1 MKIGL
6 VKLSAL
12 GDIIHA
18 AIVLQFIKKHIPKAK
33 IDWFVDKRFAGLLQD
48 HSMINEVYALP
59 LKERKI
65 KECFSILLEARQ
77 NKYDVVIDLQGL
89 IKSALVS
96 RILCSNT
103 FGFDQ
108 DSIKESFASNFY
120 THKFACNYEENII
133 IRNLSLV
140 AYVLNE
146 HFDNEDIRLKQSCFD
161 INDDLKEE
169 LEQTLYLK
177 ETTPNIL
184 IHVGSSMPNKI
195 YPKERL
201 TLLCRMLLEHF
212 ANARILLGW
221 GSVKEFNF
229 AKEIVI
235 NLKHLKIDL
244 APKLSLSELCA
255 LTKSMDL
262 IIGNDSGPTHLA
274 FALNKPSISIFGA
287 TPSQRNTYETTIN
300 KTINAGKKILSSKHI
315 DKSDFCIQN
324 IDENDIFAL
333 ACELLEKK

>member
-18 AIVLQFIKKHIPKAK
+18 AIVLQFIKKHLPKAS
-33 IDWFVDKRFAGLLQD
+33 IDWFVDAKFATLLQD
-48 HSMINEVYALP
+48 HPMIDEVYALP
-59 LKERKI
+59 LKEKKI
-65 KECFSILLEARQ
+65 KESFSILLEARQ
-77 NKYDVVIDLQGL
+77 NQYDVVIDLQGL

-96 RILCSNT
+96 KFLCANT

-120 THKFACNYEENII
+120 RHKFACNYEENII
-133 IRNLSLV
+133 VRNLSLV

-146 HFDNEDIRLKQSCFD
+146 HFDHGDIKLKQSCFFID
-161 INDDLKEE
+161 EDLKDE
-169 LEQTLYLK
+169 LEQTLSLK
-177 ETTPNIL
+177 EADFVIL

-212 ANARILLGW
+212 ANTKILLGW
-221 GSVKEFNF
+221 GSVSEFNF
-229 AKEIVI
+229 AKDMVL
-235 NLKHLKIDL
+235 NLKHLNIDL
-244 APKLSLSELCA
+244 APKLNLNELCA
-255 LTKSMDL
+255 LTKAVDL
-262 IIGNDSGPTHLA
+262 VIGNDSGPTHLA
-274 FALNKPSISIFGA
+274 FALNKPSITIFGA

-300 KTINAGKKILSSKHI
+300 KTINAGKKILHSKHI

-324 IDENDIFAL
+324 IDEKDIFKL

>member
-18 AIVLQFIKKHIPKAK
+18 VIVLQFIKKHYPKAS
-33 IDWFVDKRFAGLLQD
+33 IDWFVDARFAGLLQD
-48 HSMINEVYALP
+48 HPMINEVYALP
-59 LKERKI
+59 LKDRKF
-65 KECFSILLEARQ
+65 KEVFAMLFEARQ

-96 RILCSNT
+96 KFLCANT

-108 DSIKESFASNFY
+108 ESIKESFASNFY

-133 IRNLSLV
+133 VRNLSLV

-146 HFDNEDIRLKQSCFD
+146 HFDHSDIELKQSCFSV
-161 INDDLKEE
+161 DDELKES
-169 LEQTLYLK
+169 LEQRLSLN
-177 ETTPNIL
+177 ESAPNIL
-184 IHVGSSMPNKI
+184 IHVGSSMSNKI

-201 TLLCRMLLEHF
+201 ILLCRMLLEYF
-212 ANARILLGW
+212 TSAKIMLGW
-221 GSVKEFNF
+221 GNVNEFNF
-229 AKEIVI
+229 AKDIVL
-235 NLKHLKIDL
+235 NLKHLKIEL

-255 LTKSMDL
+255 LTKASDL

-274 FALNKPSISIFGA
+274 FALNKPSITIFGA
-287 TPSQRNTYETTIN
+287 TPSQRNAYETNIN
-300 KTINAGKKILSSKHI
+300 KTINAGKKILHSKHI

-324 IDENDIFAL
+324 IDEKDIFKL
-333 ACELLEKK
+333 ACELLEK